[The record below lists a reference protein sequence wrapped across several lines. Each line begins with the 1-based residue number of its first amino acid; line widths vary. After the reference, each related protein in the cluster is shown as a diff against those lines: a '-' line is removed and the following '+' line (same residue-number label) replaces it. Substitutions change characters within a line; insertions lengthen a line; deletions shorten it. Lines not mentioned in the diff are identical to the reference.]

1 MRKIFFEVFDLRMNI
16 IRYDSEKVVILN
28 VIKFI

>member
-16 IRYDSEKVVILN
+16 IRYDNEKVVILN